1 MGINIYI
8 YSTCC
13 PAGSAIDFNKI
24 FAIFFTKPK
33 RKFASPFSFVYN
45 KTMSKIYLSA
55 EAEECVRDTL
65 SSQGHQIIN
74 IVPSPLVDR
83 RIASHADLFF
93 CDLGQLLFHGEPSR
107 LGRLYPKDIPYNAC
121 STGKYFIHNLKY
133 TDPLL
138 HSEAKKLGQIFIHV
152 AQGYARCSCLPV
164 DADSVITADLGI
176 ASACRRAGLHVL
188 TIRTGHILLP
198 GFSSGFI
205 GGAAGRIG
213 TQIFFSRRSS
223 LPSGQPGDHRFH
235 KGTGARMG
243 QLSGISSY
251 RYRFSP
257 GREEFSL

>member
-1 MGINIYI
+1 
-8 YSTCC
+8 
-13 PAGSAIDFNKI
+13 
-24 FAIFFTKPK
+24 
-33 RKFASPFSFVYN
+33 
-45 KTMSKIYLSA
+45 MSKIYLSA

-213 TQIFFSRRSS
+213 TQIFFHGDLLSHPDSRAITDFIRERGLEWVSFPEFPLTDIGS
-223 LPSGQPGDHRFH
+223 LLEEKNFPCNPEPSL
-235 KGTGARMG
+235 T
-243 QLSGISSY
+243 
-251 RYRFSP
+251 
-257 GREEFSL
+257 